1 LSTPPRLDAH
11 VARDARTSVTVGD
24 PLTIVLRSVLPPGAT
39 LVDPVA
45 RLRDTLPD
53 GVRLLSTDSLHVSGG
68 VVTGQLHVAF
78 FRPDSQHVPAFA
90 VAYRTSAGTDT
101 LVSEPIPVLVQS
113 VLPTGNATLRDINDV
128 DRPVPFA
135 GIAALLGLALVAAL
149 AVRILRRGHRAAV
162 LAPTAPAAP
171 APSPYD
177 LALEQL
183 REIDAA
189 LPVERRYALV
199 ADIVRGYIAGARGV
213 PALERTTP
221 EILTALG
228 ANGALSGF
236 LREAD
241 RVKFA
246 GLRPE
251 SRAAADY
258 AQRARSVID
267 ALR

>member
-1 LSTPPRLDAH
+1 MPTGALDAR
-11 VARDARTSVTVGD
+11 VSRTPLTVGD
-24 PLTIVLRSVLPPGAT
+24 ALAVHLRATLPPGAT

-68 VVTGQLHVAF
+68 VVTGQLRVAF
-78 FRPDSQHVPAFA
+78 FRPDSQYVPAFA
-90 VAYRTSAGTDT
+90 IAYRTGAGTDT

-113 VLPTGNATLRDINDV
+113 VLPTGNATLRDIHDV
-128 DRPVPFA
+128 DAPWLTPTTLSVA
-135 GIAALLGLALVAAL
+135 AALLLVASLLWAFVRTRGRHTAARPL
-149 AVRILRRGHRAAV
+149 A
-162 LAPTAPAAP
+162 APAAQP
-171 APSPYD
+171 PSAYD
-177 LALEQL
+177 LALAQL
-183 REIDAA
+183 REIDAT
-189 LPVERRYALV
+189 LPVERRYLLV
-199 ADIVRGYIAGARGV
+199 ADIVRGYIASARGV

-228 ANGALSGF
+228 ANGAVSGF